1 MKRIMLFWF
10 LGIVTNFVY
19 GQIEIKEVITEL
31 QGDGYTYIHK
41 WDESGL
47 ITLYNKEN
55 IYTDVPVVFKDT
67 GESPPDYLSK
77 DPVIEDGWSHDKYV
91 EIINDAFTI
100 DQRQA
105 LKGRFLH
112 ILIFVDSTTGRLVDV
127 KFTFLETTLLN
138 DLPLSFWRNLE
149 LKLKESIYLKP
160 SEYGKRMNYLSFGR
174 MHQF

>member
-112 ILIFVDSTTGRLVDV
+112 ILILWILLPVDWLMLNLHSLKQHYLT
-127 KFTFLETTLLN
+127 TFLY
-138 DLPLSFWRNLE
+138 P
-149 LKLKESIYLKP
+149 
-160 SEYGKRMNYLSFGR
+160 FGEIWS
-174 MHQF
+174 